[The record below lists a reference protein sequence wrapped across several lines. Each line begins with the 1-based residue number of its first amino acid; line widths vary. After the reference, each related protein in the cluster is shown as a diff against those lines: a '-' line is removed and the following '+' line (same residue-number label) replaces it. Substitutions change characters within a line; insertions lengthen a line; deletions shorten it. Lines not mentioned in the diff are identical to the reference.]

1 MSSLIDSATG
11 FSSFIL
17 YLSILTDRM
26 ALTKPKPTNQ
36 LVQSRT
42 RGITDLPIRLLRNR
56 LAVIGM
62 SITIIVVLTA
72 IFAPVLAPYDP
83 LELNITERL
92 KPPTAKHIMGTDHL
106 GRDIFSRV
114 VYGARISLQVGIV
127 AVALGTLVGLIVGAT
142 AGYLGGR
149 VDTILMSI
157 MDAIYAFPAIL
168 LALALVAAFG
178 ASLVTVMTAIA
189 IVRIPIFA
197 RTVRAS
203 VLAEREKEYVEAARC
218 IGQNSLWILLRHI
231 LPNTLAPLIVV
242 TTTYFATAIVV
253 EASLSF
259 LGLGVPPPAA
269 SWGVM
274 LNDGRKYMEA
284 YPHVV
289 IFPGA
294 AISLTVLGFN
304 LLGDGLRDVLDPRLK
319 DL

>member
-1 MSSLIDSATG
+1 MTVANPALDNLIPARR
-11 FSSFIL
+11 
-17 YLSILTDRM
+17 DRG
-26 ALTKPKPTNQ
+26 
-36 LVQSRT
+36 VW
-42 RGITDLPIRLLRNR
+42 DLPWRLLHNR
-56 LAVIGM
+56 LAVIGIVI
-62 SITIIVVLTA
+62 STLVVLTA
-72 IFAPVLAPYDP
+72 VLASVIAPYDP
-83 LELNITERL
+83 LLLDVPNRL
-92 KPPTAKHIMGTDHL
+92 QAPTLAHIMGTDHL

-114 VYGARISLQVGIV
+114 VFGTQISLQVGIV
-127 AVALGTLVGLIVGAT
+127 AVALGTLVGLLVGAA

-149 VDTILMSI
+149 VDTAIMGV

-168 LALALVAAFG
+168 LALVLVAAFG
-178 ASLVTVMTAIA
+178 ASLITVMTAVA

-203 VLAEREKEYVEAARC
+203 VLAEREREYVEAARC
-218 IGQNSLWILLRHI
+218 IGQNPTWVLLRHI

-289 IFPGA
+289 FFPGA

-304 LLGDGLRDVLDPRLK
+304 LLGDGLRDVLDPRLRN
-319 DL
+319 L

>member
-1 MSSLIDSATG
+1 MKLA
-11 FSSFIL
+11 FIL
-17 YLSILTDRM
+17 HPSNHMVGSKQAPNNLI
-26 ALTKPKPTNQ
+26 
-36 LVQSRT
+36 QSRRE
-42 RGITDLPIRLLRNR
+42 RGLWDLPLRLIHNR
-56 LAVIGM
+56 LAIIGM
-62 SITIIVVLTA
+62 LITAAVVLTA
-72 IFAPVLAPYDP
+72 LFASAIAPQDP
-83 LELNITERL
+83 LRLNIADRL
-92 KPPTAKHIMGTDHL
+92 KPPSPAHWMGTDHL
-106 GRDIFSRV
+106 GRDIFSRIV
-114 VYGARISLQVGIV
+114 FGAQISLQVGVV
-127 AVALGTLVGLIVGAT
+127 AVALGTIIGLIAGAA
-142 AGYLGGR
+142 AGYLGSR
-149 VDTILMSI
+149 VDMVVMGL
-157 MDAIYAFPAIL
+157 MDAVYAFPAIL
-168 LALALVAAFG
+168 LALVLVAAFG

-197 RTVRAS
+197 RTVRGS
-203 VLAEREKEYVEAARC
+203 VLAEREKEYVQAAQC
-218 IGQNSLWILLRHI
+218 IGQNPVWILFRHI

-319 DL
+319 NL

>member
-1 MSSLIDSATG
+1 MSLSKSKSANH
-11 FSSFIL
+11 
-17 YLSILTDRM
+17 LTLR
-26 ALTKPKPTNQ
+26 KE
-36 LVQSRT
+36 
-42 RGITDLPIRLLRNR
+42 RGIWDLPLRLLRNR
-56 LAVIGM
+56 LALGGM
-62 SITIIVVLTA
+62 IITSIVVLTA
-72 IFAPVLAPYDP
+72 LFAPFIAPYDP
-83 LELNITERL
+83 LQLNIAQRL
-92 KPPTAKHIMGTDHL
+92 KPPTAEHLMGTDHL

-114 VYGARISLQVGIV
+114 LFGAQISLQVGVV
-127 AVALGTLVGLIVGAT
+127 AVALGTIVGLIAGAA
-142 AGYLGGR
+142 AGYIGKR
-149 VDTILMSI
+149 VDTTIMGL

-168 LALALVAAFG
+168 LALVLVAAFG
-178 ASLVTVMTAIA
+178 ASLVTVMTAVA

-197 RTVRAS
+197 RTVRGS
-203 VLAEREKEYVEAARC
+203 VLAEREKEYVQAAQC
-218 IGQNSLWILLRHI
+218 IGVNPWAILFRHI

-294 AISLTVLGFN
+294 AISFTVLGFN

-319 DL
+319 NL

>member
-1 MSSLIDSATG
+1 MKK
-11 FSSFIL
+11 FIL
-17 YLSILTDRM
+17 HPLMSM
-26 ALTKPKPTNQ
+26 AIAKPKSVN
-36 LVQSRT
+36 LYSRVE
-42 RGITDLPIRLLRNR
+42 RGIWDLPARLVRNR
-56 LAVIGM
+56 LARVGLIVTALVIL
-62 SITIIVVLTA
+62 VAL
-72 IFAPVLAPYDP
+72 FAPVIAPFDP
-83 LELNITERL
+83 LAINLRERL
-92 KPPTAKHIMGTDHL
+92 QPPSAAHWFGTDHL

-114 VYGARISLQVGIV
+114 VFGATISLQVGVV
-127 AVALGTLVGLIVGAT
+127 AVALGSIVGLIAGAV
-142 AGYLGGR
+142 AGYLGKR
-149 VDTILMSI
+149 IDTVIMGV

-197 RTVRAS
+197 RTVRGS
-203 VLAEREKEYVEAARC
+203 VLAEREKEYVQAAQC
-218 IGQNSLWILLRHI
+218 IGVNPLAILFRHI
-231 LPNTLAPLIVV
+231 LPNTVAPLIVV

-284 YPHVV
+284 SPHVV
-289 IFPGA
+289 LFPGL
-294 AISLTVLGFN
+294 AISITVLGFN

-319 DL
+319 NL

>member
-1 MSSLIDSATG
+1 MPV
-11 FSSFIL
+11 
-17 YLSILTDRM
+17 R
-26 ALTKPKPTNQ
+26 
-36 LVQSRT
+36 LVH
-42 RGITDLPIRLLRNR
+42 NR
-56 LAVIGM
+56 LAAIGLVI
-62 SITIIVVLTA
+62 TVVVVLIA
-72 IFAPVLAPYDP
+72 LLASALAPYDP
-83 LELNITERL
+83 LQLNVPERL
-92 KPPTAKHIMGTDHL
+92 QAPSAAHIMGTDHL
-106 GRDIFSRV
+106 GRDILSRV
-114 VYGARISLQVGIV
+114 IFGTQISLQVGIV
-127 AVALGTLVGLIVGAT
+127 AVALGSVLGLIAGAA

-149 VDTILMSI
+149 MDTAIMGV

-168 LALALVAAFG
+168 LALVLVAVFG

-197 RTVRAS
+197 RTVRGS

-218 IGQNSLWILLRHI
+218 IGQNPVWILFRHI
-231 LPNTLAPLIVV
+231 LPNTVAPLIVV

-289 IFPGA
+289 FFPGA

>member
-1 MSSLIDSATG
+1 MTITAPAALPAAPLARRGQRSLFA
-11 FSSFIL
+11 
-17 YLSILTDRM
+17 
-26 ALTKPKPTNQ
+26 
-36 LVQSRT
+36 
-42 RGITDLPIRLLRNR
+42 RLLRNR
-56 LAVIGM
+56 LALIGM
-62 SITIIVVLTA
+62 IITTIVVLTA
-72 IFAPVLAPYDP
+72 LLAPLLAPYDP
-83 LELNITERL
+83 LKINLPGRL
-92 KPPTAKHIMGTDHL
+92 QGPSRDHLMGADHL

-114 VYGARISLQVGIV
+114 VFGALISLEVGVV
-127 AVALGTLVGLIVGAT
+127 AVALGSVVGLIAGAA
-142 AGYLGGR
+142 AGYLGKR
-149 VDTILMSI
+149 VDTVIMAF

-168 LALALVAAFG
+168 LALVLVAVFKP
-178 ASLVTVMTAIA
+178 SLVTVMTAIA

-203 VLAEREKEYVEAARC
+203 VLAEREREYVQAARSL
-218 IGQNSLWILLRHI
+218 GQREWIILARHI
-231 LPNTLAPLIVV
+231 LPNILAPLIVV

-274 LNDGRKYMEA
+274 LNDGRKFMEA
-284 YPHVV
+284 SPHVV

-319 DL
+319 NL